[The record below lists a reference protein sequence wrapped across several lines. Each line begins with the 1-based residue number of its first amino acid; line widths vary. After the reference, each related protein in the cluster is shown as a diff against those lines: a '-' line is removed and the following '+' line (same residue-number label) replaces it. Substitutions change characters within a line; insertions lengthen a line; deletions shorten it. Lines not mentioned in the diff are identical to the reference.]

1 MKKKLLALSIG
12 AALTAATVPAMSAEL
27 KISGRAHLSVDH
39 IDNGASGDANKSGLT
54 MSSNSSRLRVSG
66 SKEVTEGLTAIMQ
79 LEQNVRFDQ
88 SGGSFASRDSF
99 AGLKGDFGTVR
110 LGFFDT
116 PLKKVRSFTDMF
128 GDRIGDARNITSG
141 MEMGFDNRFRNGIGY
156 TTPNFNGFN
165 LDLQYSATN
174 EADAGS
180 NAQLDNGR
188 EAYSAALNFRA
199 DGLRV
204 SLAVESLEQ
213 GFTSRTTANTV
224 TFNDGD
230 GIPVTLPTG
239 SSTTTTSKKQN
250 DAAVAYRL
258 GLTYDFTKELKV
270 AAFYQNSNK
279 RDTYKADGT
288 VNSTI
293 GSRDVFGVGASYRM
307 GDYVVRGQY
316 YNASNQSGTKKTGAD
331 MYAVGLDRRFG
342 RDLTLYGAYAM
353 TNNQDNA
360 TFSAVGGGR
369 DTRQSAVKGKDMS
382 AFSVGL
388 VYNF

>member
-39 IDNGASGDANKSGLT
+39 IDNGASGARGAADAKKSGLT

-88 SGGSFASRDSF
+88 SGGQFATRDSF

-141 MEMGFDNRFRNGIGY
+141 DNLSFDNRFRNGIGY
-156 TTPNFNGFN
+156 TTPNLNGFN

-188 EAYSAALNFRA
+188 EAYSAALNYRA
-199 DGLRV
+199 DGLRM
-204 SLAVESLEQ
+204 SAAVESLGQ
-213 GFTSRTTANTV
+213 GYAAS
-224 TFNDGD
+224 
-230 GIPVTLPTG
+230 TG
-239 SSTTTTSKKQN
+239 SKKN
-250 DAAVAYRL
+250 DDAVAYRL

-279 RDTYKADGT
+279 RKVFDNNGVLDEE
-288 VNSTI
+288 I
-293 GSRDVFGVGASYRM
+293 GSRDVFGIGASYRI

-316 YNASNQSGTKKTGAD
+316 YNASNESGTKKTGAD
-331 MYAVGLDRRFG
+331 MFAVGLDRRFG

-369 DTRQSAVKGKDMS
+369 DTRQSAVAGKDMS

-388 VYNF
+388 IYNF

>member
-27 KISGRAHLSVDH
+27 KISGRAHVSVDH
-39 IDNGASGDANKSGLT
+39 IDNGASGARGAADAKRSGLT
-54 MSSNSSRLRVSG
+54 ASSNSSRLRISG

-79 LEQNVRFDQ
+79 LEQGIRFDQ
-88 SGGSFASRDSF
+88 SGGEFATRDSF

-141 MEMGFDNRFRNGIGY
+141 DNLSFDNRFKNSIGY

-165 LDLQYSATN
+165 FDLQYSATN
-174 EADAGS
+174 EDNGSGRDA
-180 NAQLDNGR
+180 NLDNGR
-188 EAYSAALNFRA
+188 EAFSAALNYRA
-199 DGLRV
+199 DGLRM
-204 SLAVESLEQ
+204 SAAVESLGQ
-213 GFTSRTTANTV
+213 GYSSNTAT
-224 TFNDGD
+224 
-230 GIPVTLPTG
+230 
-239 SSTTTTSKKQN
+239 KQN
-250 DAAVAYRL
+250 DDAVAYRL

-279 RDTYKADGT
+279 RKTYNNDRT
-288 VNSTI
+288 VKDEI

-316 YNASNQSGTKKTGAD
+316 YNASNESDTKKTGAD
-331 MYAVGLDRRFG
+331 MFAVGLDRRFG

-360 TFSAVGGGR
+360 KFSAVGGGR
-369 DTRQSAVKGKDMS
+369 DTRITTVNGKDVS
-382 AFSVGL
+382 AFSLGL
-388 VYNF
+388 IYNF

>member
-27 KISGRAHLSVDH
+27 KISGRAHVSVDH

-88 SGGSFASRDSF
+88 SGGNFASRDSF

-110 LGFFDT
+110 FGFFDT

-141 MEMGFDNRFRNGIGY
+141 DNLSFDNRFRNGIGY

-213 GFTSRTTANTV
+213 GFTTDTV
-224 TFNDGD
+224 AK
-230 GIPVTLPTG
+230 I
-239 SSTTTTSKKQN
+239 TSKKQN

-279 RDTYKADGT
+279 RKVYNANETL
-288 VNSTI
+288 NREI

-316 YNASNQSGTKKTGAD
+316 YNASNESGTKKTGAD
-331 MYAVGLDRRFG
+331 MFAVGLDRRFG